1 MEIRNRLK
9 RYILKF
15 HERAPLSAAKGREEG
30 NFQLRSLPKIVEAGR
45 ARAGA
50 ATTTTEGLRVS
61 SLGGADTA
69 AAATRTISPAR
80 SQTFPKITGVVP
92 PRKPPHPNRPIRLGS
107 KLFIHSYFAV
117 GDKGLLIS
125 FGDTILHLFLLNF
138 VATAWRLNSFH
149 IAARAPPFSPIPS
162 QAINLRWIK

>member
-1 MEIRNRLK
+1 MSARLC
-9 RYILKF
+9 RQQ
-15 HERAPLSAAKGREEG
+15 RAEREEG

-45 ARAGA
+45 ARA
-50 ATTTTEGLRVS
+50 ATTTRREGLRVS